1 MPDSRQQIEGGAWL
15 KACAAYAP
23 STRVTIDEAIRQGW
37 YGDAE
42 HAKDQYLS
50 VAVEREWWPAEMA
63 LATARTA
70 LQTAGADG
78 GSVDQLAYASIH
90 RHGNARLWQPAA
102 YLQSALGAPQALAF
116 SLSHGCNGMFVAA
129 RLALATLRGDPGR
142 HTLVVGADRFGTSSF
157 DRWRGDYGVLYGDA
171 AAAAVFGSTP
181 GFARVLHL
189 SIAGVPELE
198 GMHRHIAAHVEYAD
212 DSTHAQLEFGVR
224 ASKKAFMERY
234 GRERF
239 FEAIGAALSRLR
251 DDVLERFALHAQPAD
266 WLITPHLGETISAP
280 LYVGMFSEFARQSFA
295 EYGQR
300 IGHTGTADQF
310 VSLAALARSGRLE
323 NGQRVL
329 LIGSGAGFSCGLM
342 LLDIHDV
349 SRATQC
355 DEIDSILSD
364 IER

>member
-1 MPDSRQQIEGGAWL
+1 M
-15 KACAAYAP
+15 
-23 STRVTIDEAIRQGW
+23 TIDEAIREGW

-42 HAKDQYLS
+42 HAKDQYVS
-50 VAVEREWWPAEMA
+50 IAVEREWWPAEMA

-70 LQTAGADG
+70 LLATGADRRRVG
-78 GSVDQLAYASIH
+78 QLTYVSIH

-129 RLALATLRGDPGR
+129 RLALDRLRCDPGQDA
-142 HTLVVGADRFGTSSF
+142 LVVGADRFGTSAF

-171 AAAAVFGSTP
+171 AAAAVFGSSG

-198 GMHRHIAAHVEYAD
+198 GMHRHCASHIEHIGHAD
-212 DSTHAQLEFGVR
+212 ALQEFGVR

-239 FEAIGAALSRLR
+239 FDAIGEALSRLR
-251 DDVLERFALHAQPAD
+251 EDVLDRFALHAQPAD
-266 WLITPHLGETISAP
+266 WLITPHLGEAISAP
-280 LYVGMFSEFARQSFA
+280 LYVGMFSELARRHFDD
-295 EYGQR
+295 YGRR

-310 VSLAALARSGRLE
+310 ASIAALAASGQLT

-329 LIGSGAGFSCGLM
+329 LVGSGAGFSCGLM
-342 LLDIHDV
+342 LLEIHDV
-349 SRATQC
+349 SRATLC
-355 DEIDSILSD
+355 DEIHSTLLDL
-364 IER
+364 ER